1 MPRKLLLPVLLL
13 VATTVCAQQPTRAAA
28 SPGQATSQLTADQQ
42 AQAAKQNQQMVQAA
56 LQVAQLIDQDK
67 IGDVWDGASDVAKK
81 IVSRDAFVK
90 QISADRKALGA
101 VQART
106 ARAASRTQSKGGST
120 PAGLYFNVV
129 FATQFSKTHQ
139 LVRELVSFH
148 LDADRTWRVSGYT
161 VR

>member
-1 MPRKLLLPVLLL
+1 MLRKLLLPTLLL
-13 VATTVCAQQPTRAAA
+13 AVTTVCAQQPANTVAA
-28 SPGQATSQLTADQQ
+28 SGQTTSQLTTEQQ

-56 LQVAQLIDQDK
+56 LQVTQLIDQNK

-90 QISADRKALGA
+90 QISADRKTLGA
-101 VQART
+101 VQTRT
-106 ARAASRTQSKGGST
+106 ARAVSRTQSKGGST
-120 PAGLYFNVV
+120 PAGLYINVV
-129 FATQFSKTHQ
+129 FATQFGNTRQ